1 MLQGYLPHKKTPPPG
16 GRHGALG
23 IVLLWKPTGA
33 MFLMSEVQDR
43 MVARSM
49 KGSDQ
54 DTHVLREGQAQPTVA
69 VGGISTADRDCL
81 AAAPPLIVVSL
92 ARHTTRERV
101 RTMRRRQSTNQGTTE
116 IRKGELRSGGT
127 FRWFSGAW
135 CVLPFVR
142 HH

>member
-1 MLQGYLPHKKTPPPG
+1 MTLTPTEAGPALRRTMLQGYLPHKKTPPPG
-16 GRHGALG
+16 GRQGALG
-23 IVLLWKPTGA
+23 IVLLWKPTEA

-81 AAAPPLIVVSL
+81 AAASDRSVS
-92 ARHTTRERV
+92 
-101 RTMRRRQSTNQGTTE
+101 
-116 IRKGELRSGGT
+116 
-127 FRWFSGAW
+127 
-135 CVLPFVR
+135 C
-142 HH
+142 